1 MTRKLLIFGILIAI
15 LLVISL
21 LTWPL
26 PRLLVEGFL
35 SWADIV
41 FGHTSLI
48 KTLGIAAA
56 IIVAFS
62 LTLVFMI
69 PILIYI
75 LKKIYFYVSVFFLCL
90 FRRYRFH
97 ITRFPFASLGG
108 TSNKSDMEI
117 TTDEG
122 TLCLHFIDI
131 VFPLRR
137 ALTIPNAQEYVITPT
152 SKGQV
157 IREGGGSSLPRMQG
171 ARTLFFRAKN
181 RTLDQ
186 NRDRVKK
193 LPQANKN
200 EAAKHILL
208 LQSMPNQAIYVQNG
222 KQSPLTS
229 GSNIENLTVL
239 RPNHLKKGLKKQLH
253 ISLFE

>member
-1 MTRKLLIFGILIAI
+1 MKRKLLIFGILTAI
-15 LLVISL
+15 LLIIGL

-26 PRLLVEGFL
+26 PRLLVEGLL

-41 FGHTSLI
+41 FGHTALM

-56 IIVAFS
+56 IVVAFA
-62 LTLVFMI
+62 LTLVFII

-75 LKKIYFYVSVFFLCL
+75 FKKIFFYVSVFFLCL

-97 ITRFPFASLGG
+97 ITRFPFASLSG

-131 VFPLRR
+131 VFPFRR
-137 ALTIPNAQEYVITPT
+137 ALTIPNSQEYVITPT

-157 IREGGGSSLPRMQG
+157 IREGGGTSLPISGIRV
-171 ARTLFFRAKN
+171 LRAKD

-193 LPQANKN
+193 LPQTNQNK
-200 EAAKHILL
+200 ATKHILL
-208 LQSMPNQAIYVQNG
+208 LQSMPNQAIYIQNG

>member
-1 MTRKLLIFGILIAI
+1 MKRRILIWSILIAV

-41 FGHTSLI
+41 FGHTSLM

-56 IIVAFS
+56 IIVAFA
-62 LTLVFMI
+62 LTLVFII

-75 LKKIYFYVSVFFLCL
+75 IKKICFYVSVFFLCL
-90 FRRYRFH
+90 FHHYRFC

-108 TSNKSDMEI
+108 TSDKSDVEI

-131 VFPLRR
+131 VFPFRR
-137 ALTIPNAQEYVITPT
+137 ALTIPNAQEYVLTPT
-152 SKGQV
+152 SKGRV
-157 IREGGGSSLPRMQG
+157 IREGGGTSLPISG
-171 ARTLFFRAKN
+171 IGVLRAKD

-222 KQSPLTS
+222 KQSPLTN

-239 RPNHLKKGLKKQLH
+239 RSNHLKKGLKKQLH
-253 ISLFE
+253 VSLFE